1 MNTKDKIVT
10 RPASRRDV
18 LRALGV
24 AGLATVGGAIV
35 SQPAMA
41 EVTIPAT
48 TTQKCGTCRFWGGIR
63 SVSEDRKTVI
73 ASGKGTCNNPK
84 SPAYQKQT
92 RPDQG
97 APVWERWEA
106 LG

>member
-1 MNTKDKIVT
+1 MNTKNQNEA
-10 RPASRRDV
+10 RPASRRDF
-18 LRALGV
+18 LRAFGV
-24 AGLATVGGAIV
+24 AGLATVGGTTV

-41 EVTIPAT
+41 EASIPAT
-48 TTQKCGTCRFWGGIR
+48 ATRKCGTCRFWGGAR
-63 SVSEDRKTVI
+63 SVSQDRKTVI
-73 ASGKGTCNNPK
+73 ASGKGACNNPK